1 MAAQVHEFQFWEDVM
16 PGVLQKLNAAFRQIV
31 KPTLIASAAV
41 LTLAV
46 GTGAQLEQA
55 PKDKTAGQYY
65 KNIKVLNDI
74 PASDLLPG
82 MRYITTALGVR
93 CDYCHVKPF
102 DKDAKPEKETARQM
116 MTMLFAINK
125 NNFDGRS
132 EVSCYTC
139 HQGNH
144 QPIGVP
150 PLPAEA
156 VAPQFIRPTAS
167 STPQPLPSADAV
179 LDKYAQAIGSEEALS
194 KVTSREIQLQET
206 DSDGKTYAV
215 ETYEK
220 GLGKMYEVT
229 TLPEGQ
235 ITAGFDG
242 SRAWVASSQGTR
254 DAEPSDAIIL
264 RREAAVNPAAALKGY
279 TDKRVRG
286 QAKIG
291 DETTYVMQAKAPD
304 GIIELLF
311 FDEHSGL
318 LVRRMIRNRTI
329 FGSLP
334 VQADYA
340 DYKPVDGVNIPY
352 KTTWSKAGESSSYT
366 IKDVKNNV
374 PVDDSKFE
382 PPA

>member
-1 MAAQVHEFQFWEDVM
+1 MQD
-16 PGVLQKLNAAFRQIV
+16 VLQKLNTAVRRLLG
-31 KPTLIASAAV
+31 PTLIALAAV
-41 LTLAV
+41 LALAV
-46 GTGAQLEQA
+46 GSGAQLEQ
-55 PKDKTAGQYY
+55 PLKDKTAGQYY

-82 MRYITTALGVR
+82 MRYITTALGVK
-93 CDYCHVKPF
+93 CDYCHVNPF
-102 DKDAKPEKETARQM
+102 AKDEKPEKETARKM

-139 HQGNH
+139 HQGHH
-144 QPIGVP
+144 QPMAVP

-156 VAPQFIRPTAS
+156 VAPQFIRPTEG
-167 STPQPLPSADAV
+167 STPQPLPTADAV
-179 LDKYAQAIGSEEALS
+179 LDKYAQAIGTEDALS
-194 KVTSREIQLQET
+194 KVTSRGIQLQEN
-206 DSDGKTYAV
+206 DSDGKSYAI
-215 ETYEK
+215 EAYAK
-220 GLGKMYEVT
+220 GPNKIYEVT
-229 TLPEGQ
+229 TLPEGK

-242 SRAWVASSQGTR
+242 SRAWVSSDRGTR
-254 DAEPSDAIIL
+254 DAEPDDAIVL
-264 RREAAVNPAAALKGY
+264 RREATVNPVTALKDY

-304 GIIELLF
+304 GIVELLF
-311 FDEHSGL
+311 FDEQSGL
-318 LVRRMIRNRTI
+318 LVRRTIRNRTV

-352 KTTWSKAGESSSYT
+352 KTTWSRAGESSSYV
-366 IKDVKNNV
+366 IQDVKDNV

-382 PPA
+382 PPAKQ